1 MTARETGGPAFPSK
15 RMARIRM
22 VADGVFDPDDP
33 RNFAMAEA
41 VHDGMTLRDY
51 FAGQALAGLCAYGI
65 PGEHHTPEATAE
77 DAYAYADAML
87 AEREK

>member
-1 MTARETGGPAFPSK
+1 MGSLIPT
-15 RMARIRM
+15 IR
-22 VADGVFDPDDP
+22 AIS
-33 RNFAMAEA
+33 RWQA